1 MSGGYVPFLP
11 SRLREPIEAMAKAMG
26 YDPET
31 VFVGTL
37 ASQEIAKLPRA
48 EQAKAI
54 AIVVRLYETAMK
66 DAAK

>member
-1 MSGGYVPFLP
+1 
-11 SRLREPIEAMAKAMG
+11 MAKAMG

-31 VFVGTL
+31 VMVGVM

-48 EQAKAI
+48 EQSKAI